1 MQILLNTIFLTAVD
15 SIPLTEKPSLRTN
28 SVDLEDEV
36 ETATDEFKNYTSVWD
51 IWQRI
56 YMAVHGSAFQVFQSN
71 VIGKLQGDLAPWWK

>member
-1 MQILLNTIFLTAVD
+1 MTAVD

-51 IWQRI
+51 IWQSI
-56 YMAVHGSAFQVFQSN
+56 YMAVYGGAFQVFQGN

>member
-36 ETATDEFKNYTSVWD
+36 ETATDEFKNYTSV
-51 IWQRI
+51 
-56 YMAVHGSAFQVFQSN
+56 
-71 VIGKLQGDLAPWWK
+71 